1 MGMYRNRYICLV
13 KRNVRENINTDSAFF
28 RQNVAVFFLIKIL
41 SPNFKLSVKYF
52 YSPTI
57 IAMVNLKCRLVHNRL
72 ASVSIQTEAGRKH
85 ERPTAAI
92 I

>member
-1 MGMYRNRYICLV
+1 MLL
-13 KRNVRENINTDSAFF
+13 
-28 RQNVAVFFLIKIL
+28 FFLIKIL
-41 SPNFKLSVKYF
+41 PPNFKLFLEYF
-52 YSPTI
+52 YSPTK
-57 IAMVNLKCRLVHNRL
+57 IAMVNLKCRLVHNQL

>member
-1 MGMYRNRYICLV
+1 MYLTCMIPYYIV
-13 KRNVRENINTDSAFF
+13 
-28 RQNVAVFFLIKIL
+28 VAVFLIKIL
-41 SPNFKLSVKYF
+41 PPNFKLSVEYF

-57 IAMVNLKCRLVHNRL
+57 IHNVAMVNLKCRLVHKLL

-92 I
+92 RAQM